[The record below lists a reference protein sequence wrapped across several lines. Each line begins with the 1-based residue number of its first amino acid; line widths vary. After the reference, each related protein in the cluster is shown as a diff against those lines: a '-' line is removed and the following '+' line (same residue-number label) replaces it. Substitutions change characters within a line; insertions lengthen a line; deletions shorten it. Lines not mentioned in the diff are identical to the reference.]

1 MKIFVRFFFAIFV
14 WSAVSVSPT
23 QTQDKPLK
31 KIGWGVTSLSASNWI
46 PWLAKEA
53 KIYEKNGLD
62 PELILVKGSGQ
73 TSTAIL
79 GGSLFA
85 APVALPTVMLADLGG
100 ADLVNIAHTVPG
112 VQSKLVVKP
121 EIKRPEDIKGK
132 KIATSSLGSLG
143 DFLFKYI
150 IRKHGMDPNRDVIW
164 LSIGTPQERLQALM
178 SGRVDAADVS
188 YPTDVQAQ
196 RLGYRVLWDAR
207 KEVVYPSMSVVTRRK
222 NIQDDR
228 DTVMRM
234 IRSHVE
240 GIAYFKTHKDFSMK
254 VLSKYLRTNDQELLE
269 GSYEIFKEDFISV
282 PYPIMKGLEATYEY
296 VAATNRK
303 SAAASPKSSWTRA
316 SSPSWTR
323 ADSSKS
329 CTNSDR
335 QRSKEHG
342 ARSREIGA
350 GQRTEVRRRKIP
362 GPGRRSSVR
371 AKHVLSPSRNIENLK
386 SLRALLLVSLTNKS
400 VHHDQEKRGQRQ

>member
-1 MKIFVRFFFAIFV
+1 MNKLACAIVLATFV
-14 WSAVSVSPT
+14 WVGALPAAA
-23 QTQDKPLK
+23 QDKPRK
-31 KIGWGVTSLSASNWI
+31 KINWGVTSLSASNWI
-46 PWLAKEA
+46 PWIAKDA

-62 PELILVKGSGQ
+62 VELILVKGSGQ

-112 VQSKLVVKP
+112 VQSTLLVKQ
-121 EIKRPEDIKGK
+121 EIKKAEDLKGK

-150 IRKHGMDPNRDVIW
+150 IRKHGMDPNRDVLWI
-164 LSIGTPQERLQALM
+164 SIGTPQERLQALA
-178 SGRVDAADVS
+178 SRVVDAADVS
-188 YPTDVQAQ
+188 YPVDAQ
-196 RLGYRVLWDAR
+196 GERMGFRVLFDAR

-254 VLSKYLRTNDQELLE
+254 VLSKYLRMNDRELLE
-269 GSYEIFKEDFISV
+269 GSYEIFKDFFISV
-282 PYPIMKGLEATYEY
+282 PYPIMKGLEATYDY
-296 VAATNRK
+296 VATTKPEIRNRRPEEFMDPSFVAELDK
-303 SAAASPKSSWTRA
+303 SGFIK
-316 SSPSWTR
+316 
-323 ADSSKS
+323 KLY
-329 CTNSDR
+329 
-335 QRSKEHG
+335 G
-342 ARSREIGA
+342 
-350 GQRTEVRRRKIP
+350 
-362 GPGRRSSVR
+362 
-371 AKHVLSPSRNIENLK
+371 
-386 SLRALLLVSLTNKS
+386 
-400 VHHDQEKRGQRQ
+400 EK